1 VQYQRRCDAGI
12 SSNSDLPR
20 CQICKTKREPVEIT
34 ISTGSLLLFLINT
47 LQKYHDFPATV
58 SIILLNYFF
67 GRNLEKFSPFL
78 KIF

>member
-1 VQYQRRCDAGI
+1 MGF
-12 SSNSDLPR
+12 PR
-20 CQICKTKREPVEIT
+20 
-34 ISTGSLLLFLINT
+34 LLLHSEQFCLFDM
-47 LQKYHDFPATV
+47 QEMYDFPATV